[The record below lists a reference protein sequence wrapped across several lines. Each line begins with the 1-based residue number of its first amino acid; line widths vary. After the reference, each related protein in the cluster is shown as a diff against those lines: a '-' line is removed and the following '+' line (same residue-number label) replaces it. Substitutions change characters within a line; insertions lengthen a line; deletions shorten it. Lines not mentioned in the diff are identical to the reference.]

1 MKRKPFLIGILA
13 AGLALTAALGTPEY
27 CRIVSSVQ
35 SFQQYFR
42 AMQTTVGSLGPI
54 ERFVYSLVLANS
66 KPAHRQKRIARPEPR
81 T

>member
-1 MKRKPFLIGILA
+1 MKRKSYIIGILA
-13 AGLALTAALGTPEY
+13 VGLVLTVAFWAPGY
-27 CRIVSSVQ
+27 SRFVSSAQ
-35 SFQQYFR
+35 NFQQYFR

-66 KPAHRQKRIARPEPR
+66 KSVESEKAAVRPEPR